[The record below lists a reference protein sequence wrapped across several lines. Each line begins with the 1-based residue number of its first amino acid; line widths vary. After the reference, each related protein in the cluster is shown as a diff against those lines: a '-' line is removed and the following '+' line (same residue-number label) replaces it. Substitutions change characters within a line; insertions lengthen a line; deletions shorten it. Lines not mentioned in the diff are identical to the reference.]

1 MPCEKS
7 SARVVDMIIPL
18 AEIPIHIRTMIYDDL
33 ILVSDIERRSYEF
46 PWSHDVFRDCLLVGY
61 KCIVLVREE
70 GVVGYGIMTITSSD
84 ARILN
89 LCVDPLFRQLG
100 YGDQLLNEI
109 LEQARIAKVKEVFLE
124 VRPSNS
130 GALSLYRKKGFR
142 QVANRPAYYQSIKGR
157 EDASVFSKMMKSKY

>member
-7 SARVVDMIIPL
+7 SARIADVIIPL
-18 AEIPIHIRTMIYDDL
+18 PETPVHIRTMIYDDL
-33 ILVSDIERRSYEF
+33 TLVSDIECRSYKF

-61 KCIVLVREE
+61 KCIVLVRGEE
-70 GVVGYGIMTITSSD
+70 VVGYGIMTISPSD
-84 ARILN
+84 GRILN

-109 LEQARIAKVKEVFLE
+109 LEQARMAEVQEVFLE

-130 GALSLYRKKGFR
+130 SALSLYRKKGFR
-142 QVANRPAYYQSIKGR
+142 QIDNRPAYYQSIKGR